1 MGGDARVGTTLCMAA
16 VGGCGAHMPHALALA
31 QPAAAA
37 EAAAEVGAE
46 VGAEVARMAEV
57 HGRCFGW

>member
-1 MGGDARVGTTLCMAA
+1 MGGDARAGTTLCMAA

-46 VGAEVARMAEV
+46 VARMAGV